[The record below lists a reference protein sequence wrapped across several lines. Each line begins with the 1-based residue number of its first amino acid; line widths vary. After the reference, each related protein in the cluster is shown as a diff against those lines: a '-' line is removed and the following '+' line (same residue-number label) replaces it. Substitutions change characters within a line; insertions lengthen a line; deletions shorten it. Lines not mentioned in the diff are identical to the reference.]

1 MVSGWQEALNV
12 TMQVTGVLDRLR
24 VPYLIGGSIASS
36 IYGPPRSTQDVDVV
50 ADLRDEHVSA
60 FVAALHADF
69 YLDEAAV
76 REAVRR
82 QWSFNVI
89 HLQTTLKVDV
99 FVAKQDLP
107 TTQEFARRQRYVPQ
121 HAPDAELFVASPEDV
136 IVQKLFWYRLGDHVS
151 DRQWLDALGVLKA
164 RGARL
169 DINYMRQLATH
180 MGVADLLQRILT
192 QAGLGNEPAVDSSSA

>member
-1 MVSGWQEALNV
+1 MSGWGEALNV
-12 TMQVTGVLDRLR
+12 TMQVTDVLDRLQ

-50 ADLRDEHVSA
+50 ADLKDEHVST
-60 FVAALHADF
+60 FVAALQGDF

-82 QWSFNVI
+82 RWSFNVI
-89 HLQTTLKVDV
+89 HLLTTLKVDV

-107 TTQEFARRQRYVPQ
+107 TAQEFARRRRYVPE
-121 HAPDAELFVASPEDV
+121 HAPNAELFVASPEDV
-136 IVQKLFWYRLGDHVS
+136 VVQKLFWYRLGDHVS

-164 RGARL
+164 RGATL
-169 DINYMRQLATH
+169 DADYMRKLAEQ
-180 MGVADLLQRILT
+180 MEVADLLQRILA
-192 QAGLGNEPAVDSSSA
+192 QAGLVE